1 MNATSTDELYKLN
14 GKANTVMLK
23 EFDVCKRQRT
33 DQLLLS
39 ASLLIL
45 ISEAN
50 IIPFDS
56 IFSTTA
62 ISAIP

>member
-23 EFDVCKRQRT
+23 ECVAHTRQQT
-33 DQLLLS
+33 EQLMLS
-39 ASLLIL
+39 IFLLIL
-45 ISEAN
+45 ISVAN

-56 IFSTTA
+56 IFC
-62 ISAIP
+62 